1 VIVVPLP
8 CSFHFT
14 VYLQE
19 RAMKKHEEA
28 TYEEARQTLKEY
40 DESLRKLEDGNSD
53 RNEDSIMVTGKRTFG
68 PVKNTHAEV
77 NKRQKLEDSDKN
89 NDSEYDSDPAQHLEN
104 NEVTKKRN
112 KIQLGTALLDEPRNA
127 MFEVIFSFP
136 LIILSCHFCY
146 HKKLIYG
153 HCIM

>member
-1 VIVVPLP
+1 VIVVSLP
-8 CSFHFT
+8 CSFHFA

-28 TYEEARQTLKEY
+28 TYEEAQQALKEY
-40 DESLRKLEDGNSD
+40 DESLRKLQDGNSD
-53 RNEDSIMVTGKRTFG
+53 QNEDSIVVTGKRTFG

-77 NKRQKLEDSDKN
+77 NKRRKLEDSDKN
-89 NDSEYDSDPAQHLEN
+89 SDSEYDSDPAQHLEN

-112 KIQLGTALLDEPRNA
+112 EIQLGTALLDVPRNA
-127 MFEVIFSFP
+127 MFKVNFYFVMPFLFSR
-136 LIILSCHFCY
+136 
-146 HKKLIYG
+146 KKLICG